1 MSKKSETLLKERV
14 RAKLERIKKCSIIKI
29 QQVAI
34 RGDPDFVL
42 CVNGF
47 SVWVELKRNRREK
60 ADPLQYYKLEKHLR
74 DGGYSFILHD
84 ENEQDILRF
93 LRKLAEKKHK
103 KMEID
108 EWLQLPR
115 RTLKTSR

>member
-1 MSKKSETLLKERV
+1 MSKKAETLLKDRV
-14 RAKLERIKKCSIIKI
+14 RLQLERINKCSIIKI
-29 QQVAI
+29 QQVVI

-47 SVWVELKRNRREK
+47 SVWVELKRNRKEK
-60 ADPLQYYKLEKHLR
+60 ADPLQHYKLEKHLR

-84 ENEQDILRF
+84 ENKDAIMQFLTMLSITEQI
-93 LRKLAEKKHK
+93 KPEVP
-103 KMEID
+103 

-115 RTLKTSR
+115 KI